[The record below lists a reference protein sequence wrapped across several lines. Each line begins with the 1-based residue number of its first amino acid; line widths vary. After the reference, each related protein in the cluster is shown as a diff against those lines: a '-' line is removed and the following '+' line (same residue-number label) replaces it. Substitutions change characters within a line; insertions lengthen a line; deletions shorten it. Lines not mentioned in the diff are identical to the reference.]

1 VTAGLDAYLICA
13 TPRTGST
20 LLCGLLESTGVAGH
34 PESYFNRKSL
44 TSYARQWNLPRSEQG
59 LIDGA
64 FVRAAVAAG
73 STPNG
78 VFGARIMGETLP
90 ELLAALQAL
99 STAPARSDLDLV
111 TDAFGRTR
119 FIHLR
124 RWDVV
129 AQAVSWARAE
139 QTHFWHPGEEVLPG
153 AQSPHYNRDLLER
166 LAARVRALEEAWSN
180 WFAGLGLVPHEIEYD
195 DLARDPIGAARAAL
209 DFLGLDLPPDRSIE
223 VRHHRQ
229 ADDLNAD
236 WIARFRS
243 G

>member
-1 VTAGLDAYLICA
+1 V
-13 TPRTGST
+13 PRG
-20 LLCGLLESTGVAGH
+20 EEGV
-34 PESYFNRKSL
+34 
-44 TSYARQWNLPRSEQG
+44 
-59 LIDGA
+59 IDPA

-90 ELLAALQAL
+90 ELLAALQAH
-99 STAPARSDLDLV
+99 SAAPTRSDLDLL

-124 RWDVV
+124 RRDVV

-139 QTHFWHPGEEVLPG
+139 QTHFWHPGEDVLPG
-153 AQSPHYNRDLLER
+153 AQSPHYDRDLLEH
-166 LAARVRALEEAWSN
+166 LAARIRVLNEAWST
-180 WFAGLGLVPHEIEYD
+180 WFAGLGLVPHEIEYEN
-195 DLARDPIGAARAAL
+195 LARDPIGATRAAL
-209 DFLGLDLPPDRSIE
+209 DFLDLDLPPDRGIE

-229 ADDLNAD
+229 ADDVNAD
-236 WIARFRS
+236 WITRFRA